1 MKIANQPITGAVP
14 VYPVTKRGHD
24 WLLDGFLFGNE
35 TDKNHP
41 VRYTKRQI
49 HDYTNYKE
57 TRSSGEAANLVL
69 RAEYSALPFKA
80 SFESHFKITSAS
92 KRLYVDKYEDFF
104 FLKSS
109 SDPLFLVRQNLDCL
123 FPKSGISV
131 IFCPLCLQL
140 HCERLYLKIIWRQP
154 A

>member
-1 MKIANQPITGAVP
+1 MLLPHNFIKKKKTAKQPIRVAVP
-14 VYPVTKRGHD
+14 GKKGHD

-49 HDYTNYKE
+49 HNYTNYKE

-80 SFESHFKITSAS
+80 SFESHVKITSAS
-92 KRLYVDKYEDFF
+92 K
-104 FLKSS
+104 
-109 SDPLFLVRQNLDCL
+109 
-123 FPKSGISV
+123 
-131 IFCPLCLQL
+131 
-140 HCERLYLKIIWRQP
+140 
-154 A
+154 